1 MDRNASGY
9 YDPTAF
15 RALKRLEK
23 EERNKMSM
31 VKPYEIWRAKFPNG
45 NLVPV
50 LVLWSDE
57 KCTTITR
64 LMEQLPEKHGPAV
77 SVTGGALDLSK
88 ISYLYVSEFKNRIRV
103 LDPNEEECVKN
114 VLAESFG
121 IMTGT
126 GDELTE
132 LEDLRTLS
140 KDLKAER
147 DKLRDQLETVAADHT
162 ERTAD
167 VEERIRSLREA
178 VTNLKTERDRL
189 SIQLDVYRDLYANL
203 LGKVMEG

>member
-1 MDRNASGY
+1 MDTRLDRNASGY

-15 RALKRLEK
+15 RALKRMEK

-64 LMEQLPEKHGPAV
+64 LVEQLPEKHGPAV

-103 LDPNEEECVKN
+103 LDPGEEERVKR
-114 VLAESFG
+114 VLAENLGLAPTESEKPA
-121 IMTGT
+121 
-126 GDELTE
+126 DRLEE
-132 LEDLRTLS
+132 LEVIKENLIHLKEERDALRNGCDDLRRQLLEMS
-140 KDLKAER
+140 AKAE
-147 DKLRDQLETVAADHT
+147 
-162 ERTAD
+162 
-167 VEERIRSLREA
+167 EA
-178 VTNLKTERDRL
+178 TRL
-189 SIQLDVYRDLYANL
+189 SIRLDVYRGLYEDL